1 MGSVSCSVLQVVD
14 ALHHAGE
21 DERVQG
27 LVTIIGEGEAPER
40 LAQVQ
45 ELQDAVL
52 HFR

>member
-1 MGSVSCSVLQVVD
+1 MGSVSCSSLQVVD
-14 ALHHAGE
+14 ALRHAGE

-27 LVTIIGEGEAPER
+27 LVAIIGEGEAPER